1 MDTNAKKS
9 KRSGVASTRARGVTL
24 SPHGWQ
30 RFQAVKQQAES
41 EETWGK
47 RLTQEDLNER
57 TGLSL
62 NTLARILNRELGV
75 DRQSL
80 EILFQAF
87 GLELTKA
94 DYAPPVA
101 ASKTLES
108 QREDPQQDWDSAVD
122 ASVFYGRETELA
134 QLWQWVVIE
143 RCRVVGLL
151 GLGGIGKSTIA
162 VKAALQMRSEFEIVV
177 WRSLANAPSFEDL
190 LTSLL
195 KFLLPLQGDDPVI
208 PTTVD
213 GKLSKVMESLR
224 SQRCLLI
231 LDNAETI
238 LHSEQVGQWRSG
250 YEAYGQFLRTLGETP
265 HQSCCL
271 LTSREKPR
279 EIALMEGE
287 QSVVRSLSLSGLTPD
302 DGRAIFQQ
310 KGAFTGSQAEWRTLI
325 NHYGGNPLALKLV
338 ASATQDLFNGS
349 IAEVVNYLDQ
359 GTFVFEDI
367 RNLLD
372 RQFNRLSS
380 EEQKV
385 LYWFAIHRE
394 PVAIA
399 EIRENVISTALQQ
412 TVPQQVNSL
421 LRRSLLE
428 KTEGLFF
435 LQPVV
440 LEYVTE
446 RLIQQVCTEF
456 ANRQLDVW
464 QSHSLMRVQA
474 KDYIREMQ
482 LRLIL
487 QPVMEWLLSA
497 YRNVSEVENRARLLL
512 TQQRSEYGAGYAAG
526 NLINLL
532 VQLKVDLQ
540 GSDFSEL
547 VVRQADL
554 RQLNL
559 VGVNFQ
565 NSDLATCLFSETL
578 GVPTSVDIS
587 PDGQVFA
594 VGDIN
599 GFVYLWNVASHQLIA
614 TFEGHRGGVWA
625 VAFSP
630 DGTTLA
636 SGGNDATVRLWN
648 VQSGQCLWISPGH
661 TSRIWSLSFSANRQ
675 WLASGSDDQ
684 TARVW
689 NLQGDCLHV
698 LKGHTKNVYSV
709 HFSPNHPTLA
719 SGSKDT
725 SIRIW
730 DVETGKCLNVLQGH
744 SSGIRCVR
752 YSPDGQRLA
761 SGDLDGCIQLWIHP
775 LNSKTHSFNPELS
788 LRGHTN
794 WVRNIVFSPK
804 SDTLDWVRNIVFSP
818 ESDTLVSSSDDGTL
832 RLWNVQDGYCTNILG
847 EQTVSALALAISADG
862 QVLISAN
869 QDRTVRLW
877 QMPSGQSLKTLSGYT
892 YGEHALIFS
901 PVTVTAAQNQ
911 YDSASAGTGSPNRLL
926 ASSSSQTGT
935 IHLWQWQVDRELLS
949 SPPYKT
955 LYRENS
961 LISNLS
967 FSLDGQTIATN
978 GEDGSIFVW
987 DVQTGRV
994 DRWIAHDAPVLA
1006 VLFNPVGQTLA
1017 SSSRDRT
1024 VRLWDVQTH
1033 QCLHVLQGHQ
1043 SSMRA
1048 IAFDPQGRTLASGSY
1063 DQTIRLWDAQTG
1075 ECLRVLEGHKG
1086 GVYTLAFHPTEPI
1099 LASGSFDQTI
1109 RLWDVQSGACLR
1121 TLHGHTSIAFTLAIS
1136 PDGQT
1141 IASGSDDQTV
1151 RLWNLKTGECLHVM
1165 GGQASW
1171 IASVVFS
1178 PDGQILL
1185 SGSFDR
1191 TIKLWDVTTGRCIKT
1206 VKGDRLYEG
1215 MNIQG
1220 ATGLTNAQKTTL
1232 RALGAISR

>member
-1 MDTNAKKS
+1 MDKTQKPRRGRAPS
-9 KRSGVASTRARGVTL
+9 ARARGVVL

-30 RFQAVKQQAES
+30 RFQAAKQQVES
-41 EETWGK
+41 DKNWGK
-47 RLTQEDLNER
+47 RLTQEDLSER

-62 NTLARILNRELGV
+62 NTLARILKRELGV

-80 EILFQAF
+80 EILFQSF
-87 GLELTKA
+87 ELEL
-94 DYAPPVA
+94 
-101 ASKTLES
+101 SKTDHISPIASVEALS
-108 QREDPQQDWDSAVD
+108 GQPANPQQNWDSAVD

-134 QLWQWVVIE
+134 QLWQWMVVD

-151 GLGGIGKSTIA
+151 GIGGIGKSTIA
-162 VKAALQMRSEFEIVV
+162 VKAALQMQSEFDVIV
-177 WRSLANAPSFEDL
+177 WRSLANAPSFDDL
-190 LTSLL
+190 LISLL
-195 KFLLPLQGDDPVI
+195 KFLMPLHGDDPVI

-213 GKLSKVMESLR
+213 GKLSKVMEYLR

-238 LHSEQVGQWRSG
+238 LHSEQVGQWRPS
-250 YEAYGQFLRTLGETP
+250 YEAYGQFLRTLGETS

-279 EIALMEGE
+279 EIALLEGD
-287 QSVVRSLSLSGLTPD
+287 QSVVRSLSLPGLTPD

-310 KGAFTGSQAEWRTLI
+310 KGAFTGSQTEWQTLV

-338 ASATQDLFNGS
+338 ASATQDLFDGS
-349 IAEVVNYLDQ
+349 VAEVLTYLEQ
-359 GTFVFEDI
+359 GVFVFEDI
-367 RNLLD
+367 RDLLD
-372 RQFNRLSS
+372 RQFNRLSV
-380 EEQKV
+380 EEQKI

-399 EIRENVISTALQQ
+399 EIRENVIGAASQQ

-428 KTEGLFF
+428 KTDGLFF

-440 LEYVTE
+440 MEYVTE

-456 ANRQLDVW
+456 TTRQLDVW
-464 QSHSLMRVQA
+464 QSHSLIRVQA
-474 KDYIREMQ
+474 KDYIRTMQ

-497 YRNVSEVENRARLLL
+497 YRNLSEVENRARLLL
-512 TQQRSEYGAGYAAG
+512 AQQRSKYGAGYAAG

-554 RQLNL
+554 RQINL

-565 NSDLATCLFSETL
+565 NSDLATSLFSETL

-599 GFVYLWNVASHQLIA
+599 GFVYLWNVVSHQLIA

-636 SGGNDATVRLWN
+636 SGGNDATVRLWD
-648 VQSGQCLWISPGH
+648 VQSGQCLWISKGH

-709 HFSPNHPTLA
+709 HFSPNHPILA

-752 YSPDGQRLA
+752 YSPDGQHLA
-761 SGDLDGCIQLWIHP
+761 SGGLDGCIQLWIHP
-775 LNSKTHSFNPELS
+775 PSSKTHSFNPEIL

-794 WVRNIVFSPK
+794 WVQNIVFSPE

-818 ESDTLVSSSDDGTL
+818 EGDTLVSSSDDGTL

-847 EQTVSALALAISADG
+847 EQTVSALALAISTDG
-862 QVLISAN
+862 QTLISAN

-877 QMPSGQSLKTLSGYT
+877 QMPSGQSLKTLSGFT
-892 YGEHALIFS
+892 YGEHALSFG

-911 YDSASAGTGSPNRLL
+911 SDSASVGTGLPNQLL
-926 ASSSSQTGT
+926 ASSSSQAGT
-935 IHLWQWQVDRELLS
+935 IYLWQWQVGREPLS

-955 LYRENS
+955 LYRETS
-961 LISNLS
+961 LISNVS
-967 FSLDGQTIATN
+967 FSPDGQTIATN
-978 GEDGSIFVW
+978 GEDGSIFLW
-987 DVQTGRV
+987 DVQTGQG

-1006 VLFNPVGQTLA
+1006 VLFNPAGQTLA

-1043 SSMRA
+1043 SSMRT

-1063 DQTIRLWDAQTG
+1063 DQTIRLWDVQTG
-1075 ECLRVLEGHKG
+1075 ECLQVLEGHRG
-1086 GVYTLAFHPTEPI
+1086 GVYALAFHPTEPI

-1109 RLWDVQSGACLR
+1109 RLWDVQSGACSRILQ
-1121 TLHGHTSIAFTLAIS
+1121 GHTGIAFTVAIS

-1151 RLWNLKTGECLHVM
+1151 RLWSLKTGECLHTM
-1165 GGQASW
+1165 AEHTSW
-1171 IASVVFS
+1171 ISSVIFS
-1178 PDGQILL
+1178 PDSQILL

-1191 TIKLWDVTTGRCIKT
+1191 TIKLWDVATGRCVKT
-1206 VKGDRLYEG
+1206 VIGDRLYEG

-1220 ATGLTNAQKTTL
+1220 AKGLTTAQQSILK
-1232 RALGAISR
+1232 ALGAISR

>member
-1 MDTNAKKS
+1 MDTNGKKS
-9 KRSGVASTRARGVTL
+9 KRSRVASTRVRGVIL

-30 RFQAVKQQAES
+30 RFQVAKQQAES

-47 RLTQEDLNER
+47 RFTQEDLIER
-57 TGLSL
+57 TELSS
-62 NTLARILNRELGV
+62 NTLSRILNRELGV

-94 DYAPPVA
+94 DYTPPAA
-101 ASKTLES
+101 ASKMLES

-134 QLWQWVVIE
+134 QLWQWVVTE

-177 WRSLANAPSFEDL
+177 WRSLANAPSFDGL

-195 KFLLPLQGDDPVI
+195 KFLMPIQGDDPII
-208 PTTVD
+208 PATLD
-213 GKLSKVMESLR
+213 EKLVLLMQYLR

-238 LHSEQVGQWRSG
+238 LHSEQVGQWQSG

-279 EIALMEGE
+279 EIALLEGE
-287 QSVVRSLSLSGLTPD
+287 QSVVRSLSLSGLTSD

-310 KGAFTGSQAEWRTLI
+310 KGAFTGSQAEWQTLV

-338 ASATQDLFNGS
+338 ASATQDLFDGS
-349 IAEVVNYLDQ
+349 VAEVLTYLEQ
-359 GTFVFEDI
+359 GVFVFEDI
-367 RNLLD
+367 RDLLA
-372 RQFNRLSS
+372 RQFNRLSI
-380 EEQKV
+380 EEQKI

-399 EIRENVISTALQQ
+399 EIRENVIGVASGQ

-428 KTEGLFF
+428 KTDGLFF

-440 LEYVTE
+440 MEYVTE

-456 ANRQLDVW
+456 ANRQLDLW
-464 QSHSLMRVQA
+464 QSHPLMRVQA

-497 YRNVSEVENRARLLL
+497 YRNLSEVENRARLLL
-512 TQQRSEYGAGYAAG
+512 AQQRSEYEAGYAAG

-540 GSDFSEL
+540 GSDFSKL

-554 RQLNL
+554 RQINL

-565 NSDLATCLFSETL
+565 NSDLATSLFSETL

-587 PDGQVFA
+587 PDSQVFA

-599 GFVYLWNVASHQLIA
+599 GFVYLWNIASHQLIA
-614 TFEGHRGGVWA
+614 TFEGHEGGVWA

-636 SGGNDATVRLWN
+636 SAGNDATVRLWN
-648 VQSGQCLWISPGH
+648 VQSGDCLRVLAGH
-661 TSRIWSLSFSANRQ
+661 TGRIWSLSFSANHQ

-684 TARVW
+684 TVRVW

-698 LKGHTKNVYSV
+698 LEGHTKNVYSV
-709 HFSPNHPTLA
+709 HFSPNHPILA

-744 SSGIRCVR
+744 ASGVRCVR

-761 SGDLDGCIQLWIHP
+761 SSDLDGCIQLWSHP
-775 LNSKTHSFNPELS
+775 PNSKTYSFNPELS

-794 WVRNIVFSPK
+794 WVRNIVFSPEG
-804 SDTLDWVRNIVFSP
+804 DTLISG
-818 ESDTLVSSSDDGTL
+818 SDDGTL
-832 RLWNVQDGYCTNILG
+832 RFWNVQDGYCTNILG
-847 EQTVSALALAISADG
+847 EQTVSVLMALAISTDG
-862 QVLISAN
+862 QTLISAN
-869 QDRTVRLW
+869 QERTVRLW
-877 QMPSGQSLKTLSGYT
+877 QMPSGQSLKTLSSYT
-892 YGEHALIFS
+892 YGEHALSFS

-911 YDSASAGTGSPNRLL
+911 NDSASAGTGLPHQLL
-926 ASSSSQTGT
+926 ATSSSQAGA
-935 IHLWQWQVDRELLS
+935 IHLWQWQVDGELLS
-949 SPPYKT
+949 STPWKT
-955 LYRENS
+955 IYRENS

-967 FSLDGQTIATN
+967 FSPDGQTIATN
-978 GEDGSIFVW
+978 GQDGSIFVW
-987 DVQTGRV
+987 DVQTGQG
-994 DRWIAHDAPVLA
+994 DRWIAHNAPVLA

-1024 VRLWDVQTH
+1024 VRLWNVQTH
-1033 QCLHVLQGHQ
+1033 QCLHVLEGHQ
-1043 SSMRA
+1043 SSMRM
-1048 IAFDPQGRTLASGSY
+1048 IAFDPQGQMLASGSY

-1075 ECLRVLEGHKG
+1075 ECLRVIEGHKG

-1109 RLWDVQSGACLR
+1109 RLWDVQSGSCLR
-1121 TLHGHTSIAFTLAIS
+1121 ILQGHTGIAFTLAIS

-1141 IASGSDDQTV
+1141 LASGSDDQTV

-1165 GGQASW
+1165 DGHTSW

-1191 TIKLWDVTTGRCIKT
+1191 TLKLWDVATGHCIKT

-1232 RALGAISR
+1232 RALGAISQ

>member
-1 MDTNAKKS
+1 MDTSTKKS
-9 KRSGVASTRARGVTL
+9 KRSKVASTRVRGVVL

-30 RFQAVKQQAES
+30 RFQAAKQQAES
-41 EETWGK
+41 EEAWGK
-47 RLTQEDLNER
+47 RFTQEDLIER
-57 TGLSL
+57 TELSS
-62 NTLARILNRELGV
+62 NTLSRILNRELGV

-134 QLWQWVVIE
+134 QLWQWVVAE

-177 WRSLANAPSFEDL
+177 WRSLANAPSFDGL

-195 KFLLPLQGDDPVI
+195 KFLMPIQGDDPII
-208 PTTVD
+208 PATLD
-213 GKLSKVMESLR
+213 EKLVLLMQYLR

-238 LHSEQVGQWRSG
+238 LHSEQVGQWKSG

-279 EIALMEGE
+279 EIALLEGG

-302 DGRAIFQQ
+302 NGRAIFQQ
-310 KGAFTGSQAEWRTLI
+310 KGAFTGSQAEWQTLV

-338 ASATQDLFNGS
+338 AAATQDLFDGS
-349 IAEVVNYLDQ
+349 VAEVLTYLEQ
-359 GTFVFEDI
+359 GVFVFEDI
-367 RNLLD
+367 RDLLD
-372 RQFNRLSS
+372 RQFNRLSV
-380 EEQKV
+380 EEQKI

-399 EIRENVISTALQQ
+399 EIRENVIGTASQQ
-412 TVPQQVNSL
+412 TIPQQVNSL

-428 KTEGLFF
+428 KTDGLFF

-446 RLIQQVCTEF
+446 RLIQQLCTEF
-456 ANRQLDVW
+456 TTRQLDVW
-464 QSHSLMRVQA
+464 HSHSLIRVQA
-474 KDYIREMQ
+474 KDYIRAMQ

-512 TQQRSEYGAGYAAG
+512 AQQRSEYGAGYAAG

-554 RQLNL
+554 RQINL

-599 GFVYLWNVASHQLIA
+599 GFVYLWNVVSHQLIA

-630 DGTTLA
+630 NGTTLA

-648 VQSGQCLWISPGH
+648 VQSGQCLWTSTGH

-709 HFSPNHPTLA
+709 HFSPNHPILA

-725 SIRIW
+725 SIRLW
-730 DVETGKCLNVLQGH
+730 DVETGKCLNVLEGH

-761 SGDLDGCIQLWIHP
+761 SGGLDGCIQLWSHP
-775 LNSKTHSFNPELS
+775 PSSKTHSCNLESS

-794 WVRNIVFSPK
+794 WVRNTIFSPEG
-804 SDTLDWVRNIVFSP
+804 DTLDWVRNIVFSP
-818 ESDTLVSSSDDGTL
+818 EGDTLVSSSDDGTL

-847 EQTVSALALAISADG
+847 EQTVSALALAISTDG

-877 QMPSGQSLKTLSGYT
+877 QMPSGQSLKTLSGFT
-892 YGEHALIFS
+892 YGEHALSFS

-911 YDSASAGTGSPNRLL
+911 NDSASAGTGSPNQLF
-926 ASSSSQTGT
+926 ASSSSQTGM
-935 IHLWQWQVDRELLS
+935 IHLWQWPVDREPLS
-949 SPPYKT
+949 SLPYRT
-955 LYRENS
+955 LYRETS

-967 FSLDGQTIATN
+967 FSPDGQTIATN
-978 GEDGSIFVW
+978 GEDGSIFLW
-987 DVQTGRV
+987 DVQTGQG

-1024 VRLWDVQTH
+1024 VCLWDVQTH

-1043 SSMRA
+1043 SSMRT
-1048 IAFDPQGRTLASGSY
+1048 IAFDSQGQTLASGSY

-1086 GVYTLAFHPTEPI
+1086 GVYALAFHPTEPI

-1109 RLWDVQSGACLR
+1109 RLWNVQSGACLR
-1121 TLHGHTSIAFTLAIS
+1121 ILKGHTSIAFTIAIS

-1151 RLWNLKTGECLHVM
+1151 RLWNLETGECLHVM
-1165 GGQASW
+1165 GGHASW
-1171 IASVVFS
+1171 ISSVVFS

-1191 TIKLWDVTTGRCIKT
+1191 TIKLWDVPTGHCIKT

-1220 ATGLTNAQKTTL
+1220 VTGLTTAQKTTL
-1232 RALGAISR
+1232 RALGAIS

>member
-1 MDTNAKKS
+1 MDANAKKS
-9 KRSGVASTRARGVTL
+9 KRSRAASARVRGVIL

-30 RFQAVKQQAES
+30 RFQAAKQQAES

-47 RLTQEDLNER
+47 RFTQEDLNDR

-62 NTLARILNRELGV
+62 NTLARIFKRELGV

-87 GLELTKA
+87 GLELTKT
-94 DYAPPVA
+94 DYVSPI
-101 ASKTLES
+101 ASGESLES
-108 QREDPQQDWDSAVD
+108 QRANPQQDWDNAVD
-122 ASVFYGRETELA
+122 ASMFYGRETELT
-134 QLWQWVVIE
+134 QLWQWVVAE

-151 GLGGIGKSTIA
+151 GIGGMGKSTIA
-162 VKAALQMRSEFEIVV
+162 VKAALQIQSEFEIVV
-177 WRSLANAPSFEDL
+177 WRSLANAPSLDEL

-195 KFLLPLQGDDPVI
+195 KFLMPLQGDDPII
-208 PTTVD
+208 PATLD
-213 GKLSKVMESLR
+213 EKLSKLMQYLR

-231 LDNAETI
+231 LDNTETI
-238 LHSEQVGQWRSG
+238 LHSEHVGQWRAS

-287 QSVVRSLSLSGLTPD
+287 QSVVRSLCLSGLTPD
-302 DGRAIFQQ
+302 DGRAIFRQ
-310 KGAFTGSQAEWRTLI
+310 KGAFTGSDAEWQTLI

-338 ASATQDLFNGS
+338 AAATQDLFNGS
-349 IAEVVNYLDQ
+349 IAEVVAYLNQ
-359 GTFVFEDI
+359 GTFVFGDI
-367 RNLLD
+367 RDLLD
-372 RQFNRLSS
+372 RQFNRLSV
-380 EEQKV
+380 EEQKI

-394 PVAIA
+394 SVAIA
-399 EIRENVISTALQQ
+399 EIRQNVIGAASQQ

-428 KTEGLFF
+428 KTDGLFF

-440 LEYVTE
+440 MEYATE

-456 ANRQLDVW
+456 TTRQLDVL
-464 QSHSLMRVQA
+464 QSHSLIRVQA
-474 KDYIREMQ
+474 KDYILKMQ
-482 LRLIL
+482 LRFII
-487 QPVMEWLLSA
+487 QPVIEWLLSS
-497 YRNVSEVENRARLLL
+497 YRNVSEVEDRARLLL
-512 TQQRSEYGAGYAAG
+512 AQQRQQPEYGAGYAAG

-554 RQLNL
+554 RQVNL
-559 VGVNFQ
+559 VGVSFQ
-565 NSDLATCLFSETL
+565 NSNLATSLFSETL
-578 GVPTSVDIS
+578 GVATSVDIS

-594 VGDIN
+594 VGDIR
-599 GFVYLWNVASHQLIA
+599 GLVYLWNVTSNQLLA
-614 TFEGHRGGVWA
+614 TFEGHSGGVWA

-636 SGGNDATVRLWN
+636 SAGNDTVVRLWN
-648 VQSGQCLWISPGH
+648 VQSGECLQVLAGH
-661 TSRIWSLSFSANRQ
+661 TGRIWSLSFSANRQ

-684 TARVW
+684 TVRVW

-719 SGSKDT
+719 SGSNDS

-730 DVETGKCLNVLQGH
+730 DVETGNCLTVLQGH
-744 SSGIRCVR
+744 SSGVRCVR

-761 SGDLDGCIQLWIHP
+761 SGDLDGCIQLWNYP
-775 LNSKTHSFNPELS
+775 FNSKTHSPNLEFKL

-794 WVRNIVFSPK
+794 WVRNIVFSP
-804 SDTLDWVRNIVFSP
+804 
-818 ESDTLVSSSDDGTL
+818 EGGTLVSGSDDGTL
-832 RLWNVQDGYCTNILG
+832 RLWNLQDGHCTNILG
-847 EQTVSALALAISADG
+847 EHTGSALAIAISTDG
-862 QVLISAN
+862 QALISAN

-892 YGEHALIFS
+892 YGEHALSFS
-901 PVTVTAAQNQ
+901 PVAVTAAQNQ
-911 YDSASAGTGSPNRLL
+911 NDSASAGTGSLNQLL

-935 IHLWQWQVDRELLS
+935 IQLWQWQVDRDPLS
-949 SPPYKT
+949 LPPWKT
-955 LYRENS
+955 IYRETS
-961 LISNLS
+961 QISNLS
-967 FSLDGQTIATN
+967 FSPDGQAIATN
-978 GEDGSIFVW
+978 GQDGSIFLW
-987 DVQTGRV
+987 DVQTGQG

-1006 VLFNPVGQTLA
+1006 VRFNTVGQTLA
-1017 SSSRDRT
+1017 SSSYDRT

-1033 QCLHVLQGHQ
+1033 QCLQVLQGHQ
-1043 SSMRA
+1043 SSIRA
-1048 IAFDPQGRTLASGSY
+1048 IAFDSQGQTLASGSY
-1063 DQTIRLWDAQTG
+1063 DQTIRLWDVQTG
-1075 ECLRVLEGHKG
+1075 DCLRVLEGHKG

-1121 TLHGHTSIAFTLAIS
+1121 ILQGHTSIAFTIAIS
-1136 PDGQT
+1136 PDGQ
-1141 IASGSDDQTV
+1141 ILASGSDDQTV

-1165 GGQASW
+1165 CEHDSW
-1171 IASVVFS
+1171 IASVIFS
-1178 PDGQILL
+1178 ADNQILL

-1191 TIKLWDVTTGRCIKT
+1191 TIKLWDIATGRCIKT
-1206 VKGDRLYEG
+1206 VRGDRLYEG

-1220 ATGLTNAQKTTL
+1220 ATGLTTAQKTTL